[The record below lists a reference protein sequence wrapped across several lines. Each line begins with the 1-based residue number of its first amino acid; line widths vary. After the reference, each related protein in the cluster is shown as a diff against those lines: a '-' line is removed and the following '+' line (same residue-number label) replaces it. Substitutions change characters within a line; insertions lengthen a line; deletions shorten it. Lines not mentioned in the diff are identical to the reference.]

1 MIVAKNID
9 FSYGNQQILKAV
21 NLQTVDGAVVGLIG
35 PNGSGK
41 STFLRALYGGLHPVS
56 GEVTVDGQSLGEMGK
71 GELAQKIAV
80 VVQEHE
86 AVSHMSV
93 AETVMLGRTPYKS
106 LFSTYSS
113 QDEEIVVKS
122 LEQVNALS
130 LSQRVFGELSGGE
143 KQRVLIARALAQD
156 TEYIVLDEPTNHLD
170 IRYQHEILSIIRSS
184 GKTTVIVLHDLNLAA
199 QYCDEVVLLDNGAVV
214 ASGNPSEVM
223 TPEILQPVYR
233 INIKKVKM
241 SGVTQLLFSPREVI
255 LGDRKS

>member
-93 AETVMLGRTPYKS
+93 AETVMLGRTP
-106 LFSTYSS
+106 L
-113 QDEEIVVKS
+113 
-122 LEQVNALS
+122 QVA
-130 LSQRVFGELSGGE
+130 FF
-143 KQRVLIARALAQD
+143 
-156 TEYIVLDEPTNHLD
+156 Y
-170 IRYQHEILSIIRSS
+170 
-184 GKTTVIVLHDLNLAA
+184 
-199 QYCDEVVLLDNGAVV
+199 
-214 ASGNPSEVM
+214 
-223 TPEILQPVYR
+223 
-233 INIKKVKM
+233 
-241 SGVTQLLFSPREVI
+241 LLFSRRRNRGEVP
-255 LGDRKS
+255 